1 MLKIKVKEFVP
12 GMDQLRSRNRRLVA
26 LELLAFAGVVV
37 ARRRWSFAV
46 ARWPELLALLLRR
59 GISGGCS
66 LIGGRLSELL
76 PALARLP
83 ASCCCSPVRAVGC
96 RRRRRREKEATGSGG
111 EKRTTPGLLVTT
123 AASRRKWT
131 ENEREEEAGRRRKR

>member
-12 GMDQLRSRNRRLVA
+12 GMDQRLVA

-37 ARRRWSFAV
+37 ARRRWSYAV
-46 ARWPELLALLLRR
+46 ARWPELLVTLALLLRR

-66 LIGGRLSELL
+66 LIEGHLPELL
-76 PALARLP
+76 PALARLA
-83 ASCCCSPVRAVGC
+83 ASCCCSPVRAAGC
-96 RRRRRREKEATGSGG
+96 RRRRRREKEATGRGG
-111 EKRTTPGLLVTT
+111 EERTTSGLLVTV

-131 ENEREEEAGRRRKR
+131 ENEREEEAGRR

>member
-1 MLKIKVKEFVP
+1 MQSDCRF
-12 GMDQLRSRNRRLVA
+12 RRRNTRLVA

-46 ARWPELLALLLRR
+46 AFWLELLVTLALLLRR

-66 LIGGRLSELL
+66 LIGGRLLELL
-76 PALARLP
+76 PALAHLA

-96 RRRRRREKEATGSGG
+96 RRRRRREKEATGRGG
-111 EKRTTPGLLVTT
+111 EERTTPGLLVT
-123 AASRRKWT
+123 APASRRKWT
-131 ENEREEEAGRRRKR
+131 ENEREEEAGRR